1 MERLKFAAVDIGS
14 NAVRLLIMSISSEVT
29 AEAFDKEIMIRV
41 PLRLGQESFVSGKI
55 GDAKK
60 KQLIRLLKA
69 FKHLM
74 KVYEVNDY
82 RICATAAMREAKNSK
97 EIVKEIKNETD
108 FKVEIIDGQ
117 EEANIIFESHFA
129 YHLNDHL
136 NYVFVD
142 VGGGSTEISLISN
155 EKFIQS
161 DSYNIGTVR
170 KLFGKVDEQEYAR
183 LHTDLEKLKKQY
195 QVNDIIG
202 SGGNIIKLNALGEVR
217 RGRKLSVAALETLN
231 EKLKQY
237 STDERI
243 EMYKLKPDRAD
254 IITHAADIYLDVA
267 KTMGAKSFIV
277 PKIGLIDGIVHLLY
291 VKWKLKNGSD
301 TDQLTGLLDNDV
313 IKLSN

>member
-14 NAVRLLIMSISSEVT
+14 NAVRLLIMSISSEVD

-69 FKHLM
+69 FRHLM

-82 RICATAAMREAKNSK
+82 RICATAAMREAKNAK
-97 EIVKEIKNETD
+97 EIVKDIRNETD

-129 YHLNDHL
+129 YQLNDHL

-155 EKFIQS
+155 DKFIQS

-170 KLFGKVDEQEYAR
+170 KLFGKVDEQEYAK
-183 LHTDLEKLKKQY
+183 LHSDLEKLKKQY
-195 QVNDIIG
+195 HVKDIIG
-202 SGGNIIKLNALGEVR
+202 SGGNIIKLNTLAEVR
-217 RGRKLSVAALETLN
+217 RGRKLSVVALETLN

-267 KTMGAKSFIV
+267 KTLGARSFIV
-277 PKIGLIDGIVHLLY
+277 PKIGLIDGIIHLLY
-291 VKWKLKNGSD
+291 VKWKLKNGND
-301 TDQLTGLLDNDV
+301 PGHLTEL
-313 IKLSN
+313 

>member
-14 NAVRLLIMSISSEVT
+14 NAVRLLIMSISSEVD
-29 AEAFDKEIMIRV
+29 AESFDKEIMIRV
-41 PLRLGQESFVSGKI
+41 PLRLGQESFVTGKI

-69 FKHLM
+69 FRHLM
-74 KVYEVNDY
+74 KVYEVNDFK
-82 RICATAAMREAKNSK
+82 ICATAAMREAKNAK
-97 EIVKEIKNETD
+97 EIVKEIKKETD

-142 VGGGSTEISLISN
+142 VGGGSTEISLIS
-155 EKFIQS
+155 KVQFIQS
-161 DSYNIGTVR
+161 ASYKIGTVR
-170 KLFGKVDEQEYAR
+170 KLFDKVDGQEYAK
-183 LHTDLEKLKKQY
+183 LHSDLEKLKKQY
-195 QVNDIIG
+195 IVNDIIG
-202 SGGNIIKLNALGEVR
+202 SGGNIIKLNTLAEVR

-231 EKLKQY
+231 EKLKQF
-237 STDERI
+237 SADERI

-267 KTMGAKSFIV
+267 KTLGARSFIV
-277 PKIGLIDGIVHLLY
+277 PKIGLIDGIIHLLY
-291 VKWKLKNGSD
+291 VKWKSKNNNDPG
-301 TDQLTGLLDNDV
+301 QLAELSDNDKK
-313 IKLSN
+313 KLR

>member
-1 MERLKFAAVDIGS
+1 MKRLKFAAVDIGS
-14 NAVRLLIMSISSEVT
+14 NAVRLLIMSISSET
-29 AEAFDKEIMIRV
+29 DAELFGKEIMIRV
-41 PLRLGQESFVSGKI
+41 PLRLGQESFVTGKI

-69 FKHLM
+69 FRHLM

-82 RICATAAMREAKNSK
+82 RICATAALREAKNAK
-97 EIVKEIKNETD
+97 EIVKAIKNETD

-136 NYVFVD
+136 NYVFLD
-142 VGGGSTEISLISN
+142 VGGGSTEISLISSM
-155 EKFIQS
+155 KFIQS
-161 DSYNIGTVR
+161 SSYKIGTVR
-170 KLFGKVDEQEYAR
+170 KLFNKVDEQEYAK
-183 LHTDLEKLKKQY
+183 LHDDLEKLKKQY

-202 SGGNIIKLNALGEVR
+202 TGGNIIKLNTLAEVR

-237 STDERI
+237 STEERI

-267 KTMGAKSFIV
+267 KTLGARSFIV
-277 PKIGLIDGIVHLLY
+277 PKTGLIDGIIHLLY
-291 VKWKLKNGSD
+291 VKWKLKSSND
-301 TDQLTGLLDNDV
+301 PDQLTELLDNEV
-313 IKLSN
+313 TKPK